1 ENDMSD
7 SAITEELR
15 GWLAE
20 FEAALSRPDVAAA
33 TAMFDPDECFW
44 RDMVAFTWNIATM
57 DGAEAIEAMLREQLA
72 QALPVSF
79 SLEGDGVQSDD
90 AIEGWFRFET
100 AVARGTGHLR
110 LRGGRCWTLL
120 TALEEL
126 KGF

>member
-1 ENDMSD
+1 
-7 SAITEELR
+7 
-15 GWLAE
+15 
-20 FEAALSRPDVAAA
+20 
-33 TAMFDPDECFW
+33 
-44 RDMVAFTWNIATM
+44 
-57 DGAEAIEAMLREQLA
+57 REQLA

-120 TALEEL
+120 TAMEEL
-126 KGF
+126 KGFEEPAGRRRPEGIEHRAMKVRQTWTDEQEERRRTLGVEVQPYCLIVGGSQGGLALAARLKRLN